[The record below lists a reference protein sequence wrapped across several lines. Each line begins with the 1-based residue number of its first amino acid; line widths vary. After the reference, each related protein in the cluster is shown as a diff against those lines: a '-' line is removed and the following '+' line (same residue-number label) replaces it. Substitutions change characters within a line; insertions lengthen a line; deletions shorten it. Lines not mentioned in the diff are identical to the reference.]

1 MIYRVVRLLTDN
13 LVHIVMT
20 HSLGGS
26 TLIGITR
33 LDQHLGV
40 VLNNHNKM
48 RVHKSRAITRVAF
61 CESLVGKAQKS
72 LTITTI

>member
-1 MIYRVVRLLTDN
+1 MIYRVVRLLADN
-13 LVHIVMT
+13 LVHIVTT

-33 LDQHLGV
+33 LAQHLGAV
-40 VLNNHNKM
+40 RNNHNKM

-61 CESLVGKAQKS
+61 CESPMGKA
-72 LTITTI
+72 